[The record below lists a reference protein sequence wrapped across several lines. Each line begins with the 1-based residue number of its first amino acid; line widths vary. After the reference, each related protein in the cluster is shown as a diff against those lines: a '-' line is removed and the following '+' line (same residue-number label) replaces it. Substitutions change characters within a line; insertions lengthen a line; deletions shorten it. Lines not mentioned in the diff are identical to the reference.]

1 MGRHMIQDFPLSTP
15 IRRIP
20 FQGLV
25 SFLLVVAG
33 LGFHPASAEASTSV
47 ERITVGAGMPAAAF
61 LAREIGQE
69 KVEVI
74 TALPEGSNHEF
85 SSITPKTVSKLLET
99 RVFLTI
105 GLPFEEQIAD
115 SLQDRNPKLIIVH
128 LDDGIRRIEMEAAHD
143 HTDHHHTPECH
154 TGATEDPHIWM
165 DPLNMIH
172 MAQVL
177 EAALAK
183 ELPSASDAFAGN
195 SRALVERLRNL
206 HETNLS
212 VLRPMRESTLLSYHA
227 AFGYFADAY
236 GLKQLAIENEG
247 KSPSARKIADMLGQ
261 SKEQMI
267 ACMLIQPQFD
277 TPPIRR
283 LASRI
288 GLPAEVVDPL
298 STDYFGMMERLRS
311 VLHNHHSSSSER

>member
-1 MGRHMIQDFPLSTP
+1 MGTHMIQGFPFFK
-15 IRRIP
+15 RMRGIP

-33 LGFHPASAEASTSV
+33 LCIHDASGEASTSV
-47 ERITVGAGMPAAAF
+47 DRITIGAGMPAAAF
-61 LAREIGQE
+61 LAREIGE
-69 KVEVI
+69 DKVDVI

-85 SSITPKTVSKLLET
+85 SSITAKTVSKLLEA

-115 SLQDRNPKLIIVH
+115 SLQNRNPKLIIVH
-128 LDDGIRRIEMEAAHD
+128 LEDGIRRIAMGSAHD
-143 HTDHHHTPECH
+143 HADHHHTPNCH
-154 TGATEDPHIWM
+154 TGTTEDPHIWM

-172 MAQVL
+172 MAQAL

-183 ELPSASDAFAGN
+183 ELPSASDALAAN
-195 SRALVERLRNL
+195 SKDLVERLENL

-212 VLRPMRESTLLSYHA
+212 VLRPMYGATLLSYHA
-227 AFGYFADAY
+227 AFGYYADAY
-236 GLKQLAIENEG
+236 GLKQLAIESEG
-247 KSPSARKIADMLGQ
+247 KSPSARKIADMMSP

-288 GLPAEVVDPL
+288 GLPAEVIDPL
-298 STDYFGMMERLRS
+298 STDYFGMMERLRN
-311 VLHNHHSSSSER
+311 VLLNHYSKDPET

>member
-1 MGRHMIQDFPLSTP
+1 MIHDYLLSMS
-15 IRRIP
+15 IRRSP
-20 FQGLV
+20 FHGLV
-25 SFLLVVAG
+25 LSLLVIAISSIHG
-33 LGFHPASAEASTSV
+33 ASSDAPTSAEI
-47 ERITVGAGMPAAAF
+47 ITIAAGMPAAAF
-61 LAREIGQE
+61 LAHEIGQD

-74 TALPEGSNHEF
+74 TALPDGSNHEF
-85 SSITPKTVSKLLET
+85 SSITPKTVSKILQARL
-99 RVFLTI
+99 FLTI

-128 LDDGIRRIEMEAAHD
+128 LEDGVRRIAMGIAHD

-154 TGATEDPHIWM
+154 TGTTEDPHIWM
-165 DPLNMIH
+165 NPLNMIH
-172 MAQVL
+172 MAQAL

-298 STDYFGMMERLRS
+298 SADYFGMMERLRS
-311 VLHNHHSSSSER
+311 VLLNHHSSSSER